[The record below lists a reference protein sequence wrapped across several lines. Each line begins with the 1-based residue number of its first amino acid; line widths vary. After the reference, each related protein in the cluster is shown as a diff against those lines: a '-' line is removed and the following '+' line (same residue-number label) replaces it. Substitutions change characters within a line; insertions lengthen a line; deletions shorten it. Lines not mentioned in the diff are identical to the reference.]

1 MQNQVCDFIYFF
13 NFCIFFTLAV
23 LGIEPRASGERCH
36 AATAQPDFTYLN
48 LSYEKRSL
56 MLAALQLGILPLT
69 SRFQE
74 GASCQ
79 RPFWGLW
86 SLAPAPPSGPA
97 PEGKRMHP
105 DF

>member
-1 MQNQVCDFIYFF
+1 MRFYCLSFF
-13 NFCIFFTLAV
+13 LTLGV
-23 LGIEPRASGERCH
+23 LVIEPMASDKCYHR
-36 AATAQPDFTYLN
+36 ATAQSDFTYLN
-48 LSYEKRSL
+48 LSYEESSL

-86 SLAPAPPSGPA
+86 SLAPAPSSGPA
-97 PEGKRMHP
+97 PEGKKKKAP
-105 DF
+105 